1 MSATPKFVFECLEE
15 KCPNHKC
22 CNRSPVMVYFED
34 IKRWA
39 MDQTLNIVFS
49 QLEYS
54 MDAGYPMIIL
64 KKQSGTLCAMF
75 NKETQKC
82 NIYYSKPI
90 SCSAYPLGFNGN
102 AFFIIDKECEGI
114 GKGSMTKEA
123 LKEMRDR
130 AKLENDSRLQT
141 SATLPLL
148 NILFM
153 QFMQKQSQEAMG
165 SLNEEDRKKI
175 EEILSKEKETKTKE
189 KEAAPEEK
197 ETSEKKE
204 PSEAKSASEETE
216 SSEEKAS
223 SEKTEPS
230 EEKKSS
236 EEEESK

>member
-1 MSATPKFVFECLEE
+1 MSASPPKFVFECLEE

-64 KKQSGTLCAMF
+64 KKQPNETLCAMF
-75 NKETQKC
+75 NKETKKC

-90 SCSAYPLGFNGN
+90 SCSSYPLGFNGN
-102 AFFIIDKECEGI
+102 SFFVIDKECEGI

-130 AKLENDSRLQT
+130 AKLDFESRTQT

-165 SLNEEDRKKI
+165 SLSEEDRKKI
-175 EEILSKEKETKTKE
+175 EEILTKEREAKTKE
-189 KEAAPEEK
+189 PETSSEKK

-204 PSEAKSASEETE
+204 PSGEAK
-216 SSEEKAS
+216 
-223 SEKTEPS
+223 PS
-230 EEKKSS
+230 EEKKS
-236 EEEESK
+236 E

>member
-1 MSATPKFVFECLEE
+1 MSAPPKFVFECSEE

-90 SCSAYPLGFNGN
+90 SCSSYPLGFNGN
-102 AFFIIDKECEGI
+102 AFFVIDKECEGI
-114 GKGSMTKEA
+114 GKGSMTKDA

-130 AKLENDSRLQT
+130 AKLDFESRTQT

-153 QFMQKQSQEAMG
+153 GFMQKQSQEAMG
-165 SLNEEDRKKI
+165 SLSEEDRKKI
-175 EEILSKEKETKTKE
+175 EEILTKEREAKPKEKET
-189 KEAAPEEK
+189 ASEEK
-197 ETSEKKE
+197 ESSEKKE
-204 PSEAKSASEETE
+204 VSEAKGA
-216 SSEEKAS
+216 
-223 SEKTEPS
+223 S
-230 EEKKSS
+230 EEKKAS
-236 EEEESK
+236 EEKGPEKKES